1 MKKPT
6 IMQKKLKPFSK
17 EENGSMED
25 RRNEII
31 LTGMI
36 EMQNELGY
44 SFFDFLTEQEQEE
57 LLELD
62 KKLGYVE
69 FLKKKKDD
77 EKNIEDELVEDEVE
91 DLTSDKYN
99 KAYQDAEKEKFEKG
113 EDYFDE

>member
-69 FLKKKKDD
+69 FIKKKKDD
-77 EKNIEDELVEDEVE
+77 EKNIEDEVE
-91 DLTSDKYN
+91 DLTSDRYN
-99 KAYQDAEKEKFEKG
+99 EAYQDAEKEEFEKG